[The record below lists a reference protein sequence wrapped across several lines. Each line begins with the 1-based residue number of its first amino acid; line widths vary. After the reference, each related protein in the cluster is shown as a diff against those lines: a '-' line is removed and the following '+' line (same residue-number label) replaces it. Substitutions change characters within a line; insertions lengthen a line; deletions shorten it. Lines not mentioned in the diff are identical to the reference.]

1 MQTFAYILISTVD
14 AILMALQIAMFIRAI
29 LSWIPGLEENKF
41 SNFLYTVTEPVIMPI
56 RALFDRM
63 GWFQNSPLD
72 AAFFVTYILLAV
84 ISTCLTF
91 F

>member
-1 MQTFAYILISTVD
+1 MQTFSYILITMVD
-14 AILMALQIAMFIRAI
+14 ILLLALQMAMFLRAI
-29 LSWIPGLEENKF
+29 LSWIPGLEENRF
-41 SNFLYTVTEPVIMPI
+41 SNFLYAITEPVIIPI

-84 ISTCLTF
+84 LSIVLF
-91 F
+91 